1 MHICSVSCAYLFI
14 ELCSDE
20 DRMSRFQPN
29 RNTEI
34 FKNAY
39 AISSSSLTELADIFR
54 DRSVW
59 VYALANTVIAYII
72 FVQLMHLTAQIAKA
86 RRPVGQHI
94 YVYIQLDLICPS

>member
-1 MHICSVSCAYLFI
+1 MHGSTPNEIGICISVFSVSCAYLFI

-39 AISSSSLTELADIFR
+39 AISSSSLTEMADIFR
-54 DRSVW
+54 DRSVL
-59 VYALANTVIAYII
+59 VYA
-72 FVQLMHLTAQIAKA
+72 FM
-86 RRPVGQHI
+86 
-94 YVYIQLDLICPS
+94 D